1 MPIPE
6 KPKLKVEPKLKSDKL
21 LPKTGISSDSIE
33 SPELETITAKPG
45 RALRTVAQAKAICLR
60 MEESSRERN
69 LKNARITAKYGAEQP
84 FSSKKLKDDNQAWR
98 SNFSTKPLPVLVDR
112 VVPRFSQALDAPR
125 YLTNAELPDG
135 PGNNEK
141 TELFREE
148 ITKLIR
154 NKTEWRSLKDSIAH
168 ENTLFGYCMVGW
180 LDEYSWWPSFYR
192 QDQGFC
198 LTNTKQTPDSA
209 QVLVLKETFMPHELF
224 KMVSDRKA
232 ATDRGWR
239 LDNVVEAINTA
250 MPHSRTAESN
260 PARVYEDLEREC
272 CLGASMEDG
281 AKVIPVY
288 HLLVTEIDGQVS
300 HYIFTSDSFIE
311 LFGQTDQFPSMNDA
325 AAFFSFQH
333 GNGTMHGSKGIGREV
348 YNIAG
353 VVDRQRNEL
362 VDKMWLSGKMMV
374 TADESNLKRFQMQ
387 ILGSTILIGQDYAI
401 KKVEID
407 PQVGPSIEMDRFLTS
422 ILDTIGGAVTAQKFS
437 SGTTRAEINYVAGQ
451 EGEQKDN
458 LMVRFMQ
465 QACDMLTVMQRRAC
479 RADSTDPI
487 AIEMQKRLLVVMTR
501 KELDNLANQRVA
513 GTIAELSDQERQV
526 IIQVARES
534 VGNPMFNSREMLQ
547 RKLTAQ
553 MDSRFA
559 ESVMLPEND
568 PTEQAEQVRGQ
579 QLELMLIAGQ
589 STDVPVSARDNHQI
603 HLGVLGEA
611 LKQASKVAAQDPAAM
626 VPLEAM
632 LGHAEAHIGLA
643 LEAGQ
648 KGDWLD
654 GAIKMAKALRAGV
667 EQIKQ
672 LPPDAPA
679 VPAAPAAP
687 AAPEVVVDT
696 PPTN

>member
-6 KPKLKVEPKLKSDKL
+6 KPKTPSAKSEKPLPKLGTSASD
-21 LPKTGISSDSIE
+21 IE
-33 SPELETITAKPG
+33 SPELETFKSTPG
-45 RALRTVAQAKAICLR
+45 RALRTVAQARAICLR

-125 YLTNAELPDG
+125 YLTNASLPDG

-141 TELFREE
+141 TEMFREE
-148 ITKLIR
+148 FTKLVRDNI
-154 NKTEWRSLKDSIAH
+154 NWRTVKDSIAH

-180 LDEYSWWPSFYR
+180 LDEFSWWPSFYR

-198 LTNTKQTPDSA
+198 LTNTKQTPGAA
-209 QVLVLKETFMPHELF
+209 QVIVLKETYLPHELF

-232 ATDRGWR
+232 AETRGWR

-250 MPHSRTAESN
+250 MPRSRTAESD

-281 AKVIPVY
+281 AKVIQVY
-288 HLLVTEIDGQVS
+288 HLLVTELTGKVS
-300 HYIFTSDSFIE
+300 HYIFTSDSFSE
-311 LFGQTDQFPSMNDA
+311 LFGQTDQFPGMSDA
-325 AAFFSFQH
+325 VAFFSFQH

-362 VDKMWLSGKMMV
+362 VDKMWLSGKMIV
-374 TADESNLKRFQMQ
+374 TADESNIKRFQMQ
-387 ILGSTILIGQDYAI
+387 ILGSTILVGQDYEI

-407 PQVGPSIEMDRFLTS
+407 PQVGPSIELDRFLS
-422 ILDTIGGAVTAQKFS
+422 GILDTIGGAVSTTQFN
-437 SGTTRAEINYVAGQ
+437 SGTTRAEVNYIAGQ

-458 LMVRFMQ
+458 LMTRFMQ

-479 RADSTDPI
+479 RADSTDLL
-487 AIEMQKRLLVVMTR
+487 AIEMQKRLLGLMTR
-501 KELDNLANQRVA
+501 KELDQLANQRVA
-513 GTIAELSDQERQV
+513 GTVAQLSDQERQV
-526 IIQVARES
+526 IVQIARES
-534 VGNPMFNSREMLQ
+534 VGNPMFNAQEMLK

-553 MDSRFA
+553 LDSRFA
-559 ESVMLPEND
+559 EAVMLPEND
-568 PTEQAEQVRGQ
+568 PTEQTEQTRQQ
-579 QLELMLIAGQ
+579 QLELLLITGQ
-589 STDVPVSARDNHQI
+589 STEVPVSPRDNHEI
-603 HLGVLGEA
+603 HLSVLNDA
-611 LKQASKVAAQDPAAM
+611 LQRASRVAMQDHAAM

-632 LGHAEAHIGLA
+632 QLHAESHIMA
-643 LEAGQ
+643 AMEAGI
-648 KGDWLD
+648 KAPWL
-654 GAIKMAKALRAGV
+654 AEATKMAKALRAGIDK
-667 EQIKQ
+667 IKQ
-672 LPPDAPA
+672 AEA
-679 VPAAPAAP
+679 EAPAAEMP
-687 AAPEVVVDT
+687 AAEMPA
-696 PPTN
+696 PTVAPQV